1 MKFIKQ
7 YWLVLSLFLL
17 AVILVL
23 IRTFSQNNFR
33 YDAVKWAEPSAI
45 GSNILTED
53 QIATLSGEILLI
65 NLGNEASVDRQF
77 QDNTMNINPE
87 SILEKSNLNRIRK
100 NSGPV
105 ILYSGDNSVS
115 ARVWMVLSEMGMKNI
130 YILPSDNSY

>member
-65 NLGNEASVDRQF
+65 SLGNEASIDRQF
-77 QDNTMNINPE
+77 QNNTMNINPE
-87 SILEKSNLNRIRK
+87 SILEKTNLNRIRK

>member
-7 YWLVLSLFLL
+7 YWLVLPLFLL

-23 IRTFSQNNFR
+23 IRTFSQKNFR

-45 GSNILTED
+45 GSNILNED

-65 NLGNEASVDRQF
+65 SLGNEAAIDRQF
-77 QDNTMNINPE
+77 QGNTMNINPE
-87 SILEKSNLNRIRK
+87 SVLEKTNLMRIRK
-100 NSGPV
+100 NNGPV

-130 YILPSDNSY
+130 YILKKNPA

>member
-7 YWLVLSLFLL
+7 YRLVLPLFLL
-17 AVILVL
+17 VVILVL
-23 IRTFSQNNFR
+23 IRTFSQKNFR

-45 GSNILTED
+45 GSNILTKD

-65 NLGNEASVDRQF
+65 NLGNDAAIDEQF
-77 QDNTMNINPE
+77 QGNTMNINPD
-87 SILEKSNLNRIRK
+87 SILEKTNLMRIRK
-100 NSGPV
+100 NKGPV

-130 YILPSDNSY
+130 YILPAAHSE

>member
-65 NLGNEASVDRQF
+65 SLGNEASIDRQF
-77 QDNTMNINPE
+77 QGNTMNINPE
-87 SILEKSNLNRIRK
+87 SILEKTNLNRIRK
-100 NSGPV
+100 NGGPV

-130 YILPSDNSY
+130 YILPSDHSD